1 MKIIYLIIIIAFI
14 LFITTSYYVIKLI
27 RKKENKKITKEVDSL
42 EIKKNNLESLPIM
55 IEIGKIEEIA
65 KSEQLENKIN
75 NLKKEYNDI
84 KDIKLSQIDDMIIEL
99 DDELKN
105 HHKKDFQNTY
115 VNIEILLEEVDY
127 SFNNILKEI
136 KEISSYEEKYREIVT
151 KLKTKYR
158 YLDRIFKEKEPM
170 FKDLGQT
177 IIMQFENIAK
187 RFKDFDKVIDEKL
200 YNEVVLVVKSLD
212 TMIDNLDI
220 IIKEL
225 PDILLLLNDLIP
237 GRIKDLNDEYNKMQE
252 EGFTL
257 GFLNYEENINNIEM
271 KENDILTR
279 AKVLNINNSLFDLRM
294 ILEYLDNL
302 FKELET
308 EKKAK
313 TEFDQLDNA
322 FINKKDKLEKIV
334 KDIYNEL
341 DDIKA
346 LYHLNEKD
354 LEIIDK
360 LNLKLAQI
368 IKDYKKLNRDKKKKQ
383 ESFQKR
389 YITINELLNKINEI
403 GKEFDSAL
411 RTLGSFYEDEKRAHT
426 EYEDIEEIIKKCKRK
441 IRNFKL
447 PIIHDEYFVQEEE
460 ATTALHN
467 VQEELQ
473 NKPIVIKN
481 LNIRVETARDLTFKL
496 LKTTDNM
503 IKYAYFTEQLL
514 IYSNRYRHQKNIDK
528 GLTKTE
534 DLYYEGKY
542 QESFN
547 QIIKVIKTID
557 EDFASKITKIV
568 H

>member
-1 MKIIYLIIIIAFI
+1 MKTIYIIIIFAFI
-14 LFITTSYYVIKLI
+14 LFLTISFFVIKYL
-27 RKKENKKITKEVDSL
+27 RKKENNKLKQAQNLL
-42 EIKKNNLESLPIM
+42 EIKKNKLESLPVL
-55 IEIGKIEEIA
+55 IEIEKIEEIA

-75 NLKKEYNDI
+75 SFKTQFENAKNE
-84 KDIKLSQIDDMIIEL
+84 KLSKIEDMLIEL
-99 DDELKN
+99 DDSIKNRNEKQFYEIYSDIELTLN
-105 HHKKDFQNTY
+105 D
-115 VNIEILLEEVDY
+115 VDY
-127 SFNNILKEI
+127 IFNNILNEI

-158 YLDRIFKEKEPM
+158 YLDHTFKEKEPM
-170 FKDLGQT
+170 FKDLADT
-177 IIMQFENIAK
+177 IKMQFENIAK

-237 GRIKDLNDEYNKMQE
+237 GRIKDLNEEYQNMQN
-252 EGFTL
+252 EGYTL
-257 GFLNYEENINNIEM
+257 GFLNYEENISDIEK
-271 KENDILTR
+271 KENDILSR

-302 FKELET
+302 FKDLEK
-308 EKKAK
+308 EKDAK
-313 TEFDQLDNA
+313 NQFDQLDTA
-322 FINKKDKLEKIV
+322 FIDKKNKLEKVV
-334 KDIYNEL
+334 KDIYSQL
-341 DDIKA
+341 DDIKS

-354 LEIIDK
+354 LEIIDQ

-389 YITINELLNKINEI
+389 VISINDLLNRINTTSQ
-403 GKEFDSAL
+403 EFDTSL

-426 EYEDIEEIIKKCKRK
+426 EYNDIEEIIKKCRSE

-447 PIIHDEYFVQEEE
+447 PIIHDEYFIQEEE
-460 ATTALHN
+460 ALTALKN
-467 VQEELQ
+467 VDEEIN

-481 LNIRVETARDLTFKL
+481 LNMRVETARDLTFKL
-496 LKTTDNM
+496 YKTTNDM
-503 IKYAYFTEQLL
+503 TKYAYFTEQLL
-514 IYSNRYRHQKNIDK
+514 IYSNKFRNDKNLDK
-528 GLTKTE
+528 ILSRVT

-542 QESFN
+542 QESYH
-547 QIIKVIKTID
+547 QILKAIKIID
-557 EDFASKITKIV
+557 EDFANKIIKIAN
-568 H
+568 

>member
-1 MKIIYLIIIIAFI
+1 MKIVYLIAIIAFI
-14 LFITTSYYVIKLI
+14 LFIAISFYVIKLI
-27 RKKENKKITKEVDSL
+27 RNKENKKIEEEINKL

-75 NLKKEYNDI
+75 NFKSKYEDI
-84 KDIKLSQIDDMIIEL
+84 KENKLSRIDDMLIEL
-99 DDELKN
+99 DEEIKNKNTKQYKETYADIELLLE
-105 HHKKDFQNTY
+105 
-115 VNIEILLEEVDY
+115 NIEY
-127 SFNNILKEI
+127 SFNNILSEI
-136 KEISSYEEKYREIVT
+136 KEISSYEEKYRDIVT

-158 YLDRIFKEKEPM
+158 YLDRTFKEKELM
-170 FKDLGQT
+170 FKDLKET
-177 IIMQFENIAK
+177 IKMQFENIAK

-200 YNEVVLVVKSLD
+200 YNEVILVVKSLD

-220 IIKEL
+220 VIREL

-237 GRIKDLNDEYNKMQE
+237 GRIKDLNEEYNKMQE

-257 GFLNYEENINNIEM
+257 GFLNYESNINDIEK
-271 KENDILTR
+271 KENDILSR

-302 FKELET
+302 FKELEK

-313 TEFDQLDNA
+313 NEYDKLDNA
-322 FINKKDKLEKIV
+322 FITKKDKLEKIV

-354 LEIIDK
+354 LEIIDE

-368 IKDYKKLNRDKKKKQ
+368 IKDYKKLNREKKKKQ

-389 YITINELLNKINEI
+389 YITINELLDRINDI
-403 GKEFDSAL
+403 SNEFDSAL

-426 EYEDIEEIIKKCKRK
+426 EYEDIEEIIKKCKSK
-441 IRNFKL
+441 IRNYKL
-447 PIIHDEYFVQEEE
+447 PVIHDEYFVQEEE
-460 ATTALHN
+460 ATNALLN
-467 VQEELQ
+467 VQEELN

-481 LNIRVETARDLTFKL
+481 LNMRVETARDLTFKL
-496 LKTTDNM
+496 YKTTDNM
-503 IKYAYFTEQLL
+503 IKYAYFTELL
-514 IYSNRYRHQKNIDK
+514 LLFSNKYRMEKNIDK
-528 GLTKTE
+528 GLIKVE

-542 QESFN
+542 KESYN
-547 QIIKVIKTID
+547 QAIKVIKLID
-557 EDFASKITKIV
+557 EDFANQIIKINN
-568 H
+568 